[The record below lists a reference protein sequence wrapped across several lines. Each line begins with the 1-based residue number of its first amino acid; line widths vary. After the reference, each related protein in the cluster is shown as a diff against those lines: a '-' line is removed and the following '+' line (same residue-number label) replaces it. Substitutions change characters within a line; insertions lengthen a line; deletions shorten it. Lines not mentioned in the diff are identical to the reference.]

1 MSVAKKVFS
10 IILDMFTIL
19 IFILFAFAIYSFVQ
33 IKVLNK
39 THVNMFGY
47 TFLQVVSGSM
57 EDEIKI
63 NDIIIDKVLKP
74 GDELKVGDII
84 SFEEN
89 NSIITHRII
98 DISDDTITT
107 KGDANNSKDD
117 PINREQVIGKVI
129 KIIPNISIWIS
140 VFKTRSVY
148 ILMTTTFV
156 LFVTTLWIDTT
167 DEDDNKN
174 EADKKDNVEETSEK
188 EEK

>member
-1 MSVAKKVFS
+1 M
-10 IILDMFTIL
+10 
-19 IFILFAFAIYSFVQ
+19 
-33 IKVLNK
+33 
-39 THVNMFGY
+39 
-47 TFLQVVSGSM
+47 
-57 EDEIKI
+57 
-63 NDIIIDKVLKP
+63 
-74 GDELKVGDII
+74 
-84 SFEEN
+84 
-89 NSIITHRII
+89 
-98 DISDDTITT
+98 ISDDTITT
-107 KGDANNSKDD
+107 QGDANNSKDD